1 MGDAAATR
9 GESHLSARP
18 SREVSP
24 HSLPRHSF
32 VFEKKSN
39 PFPQVGCK
47 FSGLHADKKKIF

>member
-1 MGDAAATR
+1 MSG
-9 GESHLSARP
+9 LP

-24 HSLPRHSF
+24 HSLSLSRHSF

-47 FSGLHADKKKIF
+47 FSGLHADKKKNF

>member
-9 GESHLSARP
+9 GESHL
-18 SREVSP
+18 SP

-47 FSGLHADKKKIF
+47 FSGLHADKKKNF